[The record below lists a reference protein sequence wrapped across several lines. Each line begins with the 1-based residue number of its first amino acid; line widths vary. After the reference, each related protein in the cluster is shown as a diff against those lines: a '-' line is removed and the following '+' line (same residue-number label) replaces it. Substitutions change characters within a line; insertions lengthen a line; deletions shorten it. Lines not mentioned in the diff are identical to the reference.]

1 MMLVANKTRKGDCMM
16 KSIVEEK
23 LVSFKTLEQ
32 KVFAYVCE
40 LGRMITQTILENYDD
55 ELARERDKK
64 VYRDKGKR
72 DTSIK
77 TVYGE
82 VEYSRRVYRTE
93 SEDGEM
99 AHIYLL
105 DQAMQMEKIGLLSTN
120 LAEKIALTVTESPY
134 RVSADMISD
143 TCGQTISHGGVW
155 NLIQRL
161 GERISKEEEYT
172 VQQMEAGQAEG
183 TKAVG
188 ILFEEMDGVWL
199 RMQDSS
205 HKKAPKQEMK
215 IFTMYEGWDAD
226 SAQRSRLVNKKMM
239 AGMEKSGQ
247 FHQKREALIE
257 KVYDVDEIGQRILNG
272 DGGSWIKEIYD
283 PEALFQL
290 DRFHIYKEIKKKIRD
305 AQAQEEVKELLE
317 QQKIDEMLE
326 YIQVYADSIESED
339 PKDKGSRNARE
350 LHKYLKNNREGLVPY
365 QERGIELPEA
375 PEGIEYKNMGVQENQ
390 NCTAITMRMK
400 HRRMRWSESGANN
413 MAKALYRKENRE
425 LIDTIERY
433 TDGLVFTMQM
443 EEIVKTLS
451 AAKAPKKDGK
461 GDPYVE
467 VITHH
472 MPLLDA
478 MRTASRKAFERAF
491 C

>member
-1 MMLVANKTRKGDCMM
+1 MM

-93 SEDGEM
+93 SEDGEV

-183 TKAVG
+183 TKAIG

-257 KVYDVDEIGQRILNG
+257 KVYDVDEIDQRILNG

-413 MAKALYRKENRE
+413 MAKALYREENRE
-425 LIDTIERY
+425 LIDTIEQY

>member
-1 MMLVANKTRKGDCMM
+1 M

-40 LGRMITQTILENYDD
+40 LGRMITQIILENYDD
-55 ELARERDKK
+55 ELAKERDKK
-64 VYRDKGKR
+64 AYRDKGKR
-72 DTSIK
+72 ETSIK

-93 SEDGEM
+93 SEDGE
-99 AHIYLL
+99 AAYIYLL
-105 DQAMQMEKIGLLSTN
+105 DQAMQMEKIGLISTN

-134 RVSADMISD
+134 RVSADIISD

-155 NLIQRL
+155 NLIQQL
-161 GERISKEEEYT
+161 GERICEEENHA
-172 VQQMEAGQAEG
+172 VQQMEADQAEG
-183 TKAVG
+183 KRAVG

-199 RMQDSS
+199 RMQDSR

-215 IFTMYEGWDAD
+215 VFTMYEGWDAD
-226 SAQRSRLVNKKMM
+226 SPKRSSLVNKKML

-257 KVYDVDEIGQRILNG
+257 KVYDADEIGQRILNG
-272 DGGSWIKEIYD
+272 DGGSWIKEDYD
-283 PEALFQL
+283 PEVIFQL
-290 DRFHIYKEIKKKIRD
+290 DRFHIYREIKKKIRD
-305 AQAQEEVKELLE
+305 VEAQKRIKELLE
-317 QQKIDEMLE
+317 QKKAEEMLE
-326 YIQVYADSIESED
+326 YIQVYADSIESDD
-339 PKDKGSRNARE
+339 PKDNGSKNARE
-350 LHKYLKNNREGLVPY
+350 LYKYLWNNREGLIPY
-365 QERGIELPEA
+365 QERRIKLPDA
-375 PEGIEYKNMGVQENQ
+375 PEGIIYKNMGVQENQ
-390 NCTAITMRMK
+390 NCTAVTMRMK
-400 HRRMRWSESGANN
+400 HRRMRWSIQGANN

-425 LIDTIERY
+425 LVDTIERY

-451 AAKAPKKDGK
+451 AAKSPKKDGK
-461 GDPYVE
+461 GNPYIE
-467 VITHH
+467 AITHH

>member
-1 MMLVANKTRKGDCMM
+1 M

-40 LGRMITQTILENYDD
+40 LGRLITQVILENYDD
-55 ELARERDKK
+55 ELAKEREKK

-72 DTSIK
+72 GTSIK

-82 VEYSRRVYRTE
+82 VEYSRRVYQTKQ
-93 SEDGEM
+93 EDGRI

-105 DQAMQMEKIGLLSTN
+105 DQAMQMEKIGLISTN

-134 RVSADMISD
+134 RVSADIISD

-155 NLIQRL
+155 NLIQQL
-161 GERISKEEEYT
+161 GERICEEENHA
-172 VQQMEAGQAEG
+172 VQQMEADQAEG
-183 TKAVG
+183 QRAVG

-199 RMQDSS
+199 RMQDSR

-215 IFTMYEGWDAD
+215 VFTMYEGWDAD
-226 SAQRSRLVNKKMM
+226 SPKRSRLVNKKML

-257 KVYDVDEIGQRILNG
+257 KVYDADEIGQRILNG
-272 DGGSWIKEIYD
+272 DGGSWIKEDYD
-283 PEALFQL
+283 PEVIFQL
-290 DRFHIYKEIKKKIRD
+290 DRFHIYREIKKKIRD
-305 AQAQEEVKELLE
+305 VEAQKRIKELLE
-317 QQKIDEMLE
+317 QKKAEEMLE
-326 YIQVYADSIESED
+326 YIQVYADSIESDD
-339 PKDKGSRNARE
+339 PKDKGSKNARE
-350 LHKYLKNNREGLVPY
+350 LYQYLWNNREGLIPY
-365 QERGIELPEA
+365 QERRIKLPDA
-375 PEGIEYKNMGVQENQ
+375 PEGIIYKNMGVQENQ
-390 NCTAITMRMK
+390 NCTAVTMRMK
-400 HRRMRWSESGANN
+400 HRRMRWSIQGANN

-425 LIDTIERY
+425 LVDTIERY

-451 AAKAPKKDGK
+451 AAKSPKKDGK
-461 GDPYVE
+461 GNPYIE
-467 VITHH
+467 AITHH